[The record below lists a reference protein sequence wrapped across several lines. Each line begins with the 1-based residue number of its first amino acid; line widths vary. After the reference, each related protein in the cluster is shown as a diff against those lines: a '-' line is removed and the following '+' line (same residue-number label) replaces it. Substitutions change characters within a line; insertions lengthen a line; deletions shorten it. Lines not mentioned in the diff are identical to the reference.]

1 MALYIITV
9 IFVVIV
15 VFWLIITTP
24 AHKSAAVITRSGPL
38 ILIVAGG
45 LLTFLRRGMIGLPLM
60 FIGLSWLRRTR
71 SRRPASHSGG
81 KKSTVSSLNLEMV
94 LDHDTGEMDG
104 RVLAGSMEGVR
115 LSSLNEEQ
123 VLSLYRE
130 ICTDADSGALLASY
144 LDRYYPDWRDD
155 TDSDSF
161 REQGPASGFDGMTR
175 KEAYQILGVE
185 PGVSEQEI
193 HQAWR
198 RLIKKVHPDSGGSA
212 FLTAKINAA
221 KDILL
226 D

>member
-1 MALYIITV
+1 MPALIASDEH
-9 IFVVIV
+9 FA
-15 VFWLIITTP
+15 FTP
-24 AHKSAAVITRSGPL
+24 WHTQ
-38 ILIVAGG
+38 
-45 LLTFLRRGMIGLPLM
+45 LLKTLWAFEYLVQ
-60 FIGLSWLRRTR
+60 FS
-71 SRRPASHSGG
+71 
-81 KKSTVSSLNLEMV
+81 
-94 LDHDTGEMDG
+94 
-104 RVLAGSMEGVR
+104 
-115 LSSLNEEQ
+115 
-123 VLSLYRE
+123 
-130 ICTDADSGALLASY
+130 LLASY

>member
-1 MALYIITV
+1 
-9 IFVVIV
+9 
-15 VFWLIITTP
+15 
-24 AHKSAAVITRSGPL
+24 
-38 ILIVAGG
+38 
-45 LLTFLRRGMIGLPLM
+45 
-60 FIGLSWLRRTR
+60 
-71 SRRPASHSGG
+71 
-81 KKSTVSSLNLEMV
+81 
-94 LDHDTGEMDG
+94 
-104 RVLAGSMEGVR
+104 LAGRMEGVR
-115 LSSLNEEQ
+115 LSSLEEEQ

-161 REQGPASGFDGMTR
+161 REQGPASGFDGMTK